1 MNDYI
6 YYYLLAVNILAFVLF
21 GADKQKAR
29 RNAWRIPEKT
39 LILSAEYDS
48 LKNEEK
54 AYADKMQKAGGDVTY
69 VEFANCRHGFT
80 HEWFDEFMPEESE
93 KAWNM
98 MAAFIRGI
106 M

>member
-1 MNDYI
+1 MQI
-6 YYYLLAVNILAFVLF
+6 
-21 GADKQKAR
+21 KCR
-29 RNAWRIPEKT
+29 RR
-39 LILSAEYDS
+39 
-48 LKNEEK
+48 EEN
-54 AYADKMQKAGGDVTY
+54 VTY